1 MDRTLGNYELFLK
14 MDKNL
19 KILLDNIKL
28 KADEKLF
35 FEFMYDFKTLLYDTI
50 HKELEPYKDIE
61 EYELL
66 IRKYCKY
73 IAQTLLPVCNKKLAL
88 LKKEFENENN
98 VNHDYIKQLLEK
110 WMLLEDDLYALASF
124 RSLKMFAIYIERG
137 NSKKVWAKT
146 MDIFKNYFYYANKMI
161 LNDEIDLIRASYF
174 PGAGKTYA
182 GNLTCAYWFGYDEQM
197 TILRITYSDDL
208 AKSFT
213 KQIENIMTSE
223 QYKKVFPKFN
233 KEPNEIFKV
242 RNATELWINGS
253 SNANFYAT
261 TRDGQ
266 ATGKRARLIM
276 IDDVTKGRKE
286 AYNVE
291 IQKQIVNMYDTDWAT
306 RGDDDNQKMIM
317 LGTMWSR
324 FDLLN
329 VIQQRDEASGEL
341 KPDENFK
348 YTKLNVDKTCVYIGV
363 PILDYDTDESTCPLR
378 YSTEKMRKRREQTK
392 DKALFNAVYQQKPEE
407 PDELIFAYR
416 FLQTYNTSN
425 FPKEILNGD
434 YECRAFIDP
443 NRTGFD
449 YFVCAFYKR
458 YRIPQSNASD
468 LYSKW
473 YFVDCICRRKTYKDK
488 ILKNDLITKI
498 KNNKVSKIGIEIN
511 TSNELA
517 ELIEEELEN
526 AGYYDVIFDEVY
538 STEKKDEKI
547 QSLQQEMVDEIIY
560 PEKNLFAEG
569 SEMAEA
575 MNMLTT
581 YSIETKNKHDDFPD
595 CDAMFIK
602 QNLYDDGENE
612 FEILSSSFR
621 L

>member
-1 MDRTLGNYELFLK
+1 MVNDLGNYELFLK
-14 MDKNL
+14 MNNNL
-19 KILLDNIKL
+19 DILLKSTKL

-35 FEFMYDFKTLLYDTI
+35 FDFIYDFKTLLYDTI
-50 HKELEPYKDIE
+50 NKQLEPYKDIPE
-61 EYELL
+61 NETL

-73 IAQTLLPVCNKKLAL
+73 VAKKLLPICNDKILV
-88 LKKEFENENN
+88 LKKEFAREDL

-110 WMLLEDDLYALASF
+110 WLMLEDDLYALASF
-124 RSLKMFAIYIERG
+124 RSLKMFAYYIERG

-146 MDIFKNYFYYANKMI
+146 MNIFNNYFYYANEMI
-161 LNDEIDLIRASYF
+161 LNDKIDLIRASYF

-182 GNLTCAYWFGYDEQM
+182 GNLTCAYWFGYDLQM

-213 KQIENIMTSE
+213 KQIQNIMTSD

-242 RNATELWINGS
+242 SNATEIWINGS

-266 ATGKRARLIM
+266 ATGKRAKLIM

-286 AYNVE
+286 AYNVD
-291 IQKQIVNMYDTDWAT
+291 IQNQIVNMYDTDWST

-329 VIQQRDEASGEL
+329 VIQQRDEANGSL
-341 KPDENFK
+341 TDDEMFK
-348 YTKLNVDKTCVYIGV
+348 YTKLNYDKTCVYIGV

-392 DKALFNAVYQQKPEE
+392 DKALFNAVYQQRPEE
-407 PDELIFAYR
+407 PEELIFAYR
-416 FLQTYNTSN
+416 RLQTYNTGN
-425 FPKEILNGD
+425 FPKQILEGD
-434 YECRAFIDP
+434 FECRAFIDP

-458 YRIPQSNASD
+458 YRIPQANKND

-473 YFVDCICRRKTYKDK
+473 YFVDCICRRKTYKM
-488 ILKNDLITKI
+488 LKDDLIQKI
-498 KNNKVSKIGIEIN
+498 KNNKVSKLGIEIN
-511 TSNELA
+511 TSNELP
-517 ELIEEELEN
+517 ELIKDELSKAGYHKIKIEEE
-526 AGYYDVIFDEVY
+526 F
-538 STEKKDEKI
+538 STEKKEVKI
-547 QSLQQEMVDEIIY
+547 QSLQQEILEEIIY
-560 PEKNLFAEG
+560 PAKGLFAEG
-569 SEMAEA
+569 SEMADA
-575 MNMLTT
+575 MDMLTT
-581 YSIETKNKHDDFPD
+581 YSVDKKNDHDDFPD
-595 CDAMFIK
+595 CNSMFVK
-602 QNLYDDGENE
+602 QNLVDNDGGK
-612 FEILSSSFR
+612 FEILSSYFR